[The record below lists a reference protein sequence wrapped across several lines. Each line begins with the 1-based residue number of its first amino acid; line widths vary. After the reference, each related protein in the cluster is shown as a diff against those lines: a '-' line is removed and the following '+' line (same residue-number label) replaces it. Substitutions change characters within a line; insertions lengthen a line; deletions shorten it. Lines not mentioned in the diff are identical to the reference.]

1 MAVGVR
7 KISNAGRRQ
16 VIGKFPSI
24 KMKTVI
30 WWESQIERDYIY
42 LLEIDPNVISYQGQ
56 PFQISYQQQGK
67 SRIYTPD
74 FFVKRNQIQQVVEVK
89 ANSQINKL
97 QNKRLWQIITNWCQK
112 QNWQFLV
119 ITDQM
124 IRQQPK
130 LNNIKLLFKYA
141 RTYLT
146 KQNYWD
152 CQKYFQLKKLVKF
165 QEAEE
170 DLKEK
175 GITKKHL
182 YKLLYLG
189 LIATDL
195 SQCLEA
201 ESLLHLPSYL

>member
-7 KISNAGRRQ
+7 KIKNTGSRK
-16 VIGKFPSI
+16 VIGKFPSL
-24 KMKTVI
+24 KMETTI

-42 LLEIDPNVISYQGQ
+42 LLEIDTNVISYQGQ
-56 PFQISYQQQGK
+56 HEQISYQEQGK

-74 FFVKRNQIQQVVEVK
+74 FLVNRNQVQQVVEVK
-89 ANSQINKL
+89 PNSQINQPKN
-97 QNKRLWQIITNWCQK
+97 QRLWQIITDWCGER
-112 QNWQFLV
+112 NWQFLV
-119 ITDQM
+119 ITDLM

-141 RTYLT
+141 RTFLT

-152 CQKYFQLKKLVKF
+152 CQKYFQLKKLVNF
-165 QEAEE
+165 QEAQQ
-170 DLKEK
+170 DLKAK

-189 LIATDL
+189 LLATDL
-195 SQCLEA
+195 SQYLGA
-201 ESLLHLPSYL
+201 ESLIYLP